1 MIAMDTNVV
10 VRLFVDD
17 DAEQTARASALL
29 QENEILISLS
39 VLLET
44 EWVLRSVYR
53 FDSHQIIS
61 AFQRFFGLPQVVLT
75 DPAVVSAAMRLFG
88 HGMDFADALHLTSSG
103 NAVSFAT
110 FDRKLI
116 RASRSL
122 QTPIDTF
129 EP

>member
-17 DAEQTARASALL
+17 DAEQTARGSTLL

-53 FDSHQIIS
+53 FESHQIIS
-61 AFQRFFGLPQVVLT
+61 AFQRLLGLPQVVLT
-75 DPAVVSAAMRLFG
+75 DPAVAYAALQLYVQ
-88 HGMDFADALHLTSSG
+88 GMDFADALHLASCG
-103 NAVSFAT
+103 DAMRFAT

-116 RASRSL
+116 RASRQL
-122 QTPIDTF
+122 QVPIDTF